1 MAGTPTFAVPP
12 SFLGTARTD
21 RDAAFV
27 VAGIPLDIG
36 TTNRS
41 GARDGPRAIRQ
52 ASRMLVDGA
61 HPASWVDPA
70 VLSLSDAGDF
80 ALALGDTKGSLRLIE
95 EQAAG
100 IAHLL
105 ALGGEHGITLPLLR
119 ARAKRQGGPLALV
132 HFDAHV
138 DTWPDNFGQAYAH
151 GSVFFHAIEE
161 GLVDP
166 NRMIQIG
173 IRSPV
178 GRDIWDWTV
187 GKGVSIWTAQEVHTS
202 GPEAV
207 IEAVHAKVG
216 QGKTY
221 LSFDI
226 DALDPS
232 QAPGTGTP
240 EVGGLWTW
248 QVKAILHQ
256 LAGIEFIG
264 MDVVEVAP
272 PYDVAEIT
280 ALAAATIA
288 WQYLSLAAP
297 HRSITP

>member
-1 MAGTPTFAVPP
+1 MAGIPTYSTRP
-12 SFLGTARTD
+12 SFLGTANSD
-21 RDAAFV
+21 PDAPFV
-27 VAGIPLDIG
+27 CAGVPFDIG
-36 TTNRS
+36 TTHRA
-41 GARDGPRAIRQ
+41 GARFGPMAIRAI
-52 ASRMLVDGA
+52 SRMLVDGVNPMNWHDVQSVQLA
-61 HPASWVDPA
+61 DI
-70 VLSLSDAGDF
+70 GDF
-80 ALALGDTKGSLRLIE
+80 EIALGDTLASLKLIE
-95 EQAAG
+95 EQAARCR
-100 IAHLL
+100 HLIT
-105 ALGGEHGITLPLLR
+105 LGGDHAITLPLLR
-119 ARAKRQGGPLALV
+119 AVARKHGPVGLV

-138 DTWPDNFGQAYAH
+138 DTWPDSFGQVYGH
-151 GSVFFHAIEE
+151 GAVFYHAIEE